1 VIVIRAPA
9 KIIIFGEHFI
19 VSKGSQAIIT
29 TVGLHTTCSLNDNP
43 NNNFHV
49 IFKSA
54 TFNIEV
60 EFTETEA
67 KAIFSEAQELHV
79 QYNKTKDIKELKTL
93 IKKEG
98 NFFKAVIG
106 HLTNKYLIAPCVI
119 EFQCDA
125 PLGSGM
131 GTSASIAGSMITAIL
146 KHNGIV
152 FSKKDLF
159 DITKTIEDLQHGSSS
174 GADPAAIINGGLLN
188 YEHKPDGN
196 RSFQEVLNKDG
207 WDKDLY
213 LIHTGN
219 PQESTGEMVA
229 ISNEF
234 KRINPTRFEQLLNR
248 SNQICR
254 DFINSPD
261 PDMFTLINEN
271 GLLLEEIGV
280 VSEKVINFSEMI
292 RENNGAIKIAG
303 AGGRAGEGAG
313 ICLVIMKDKEK
324 LIDICNQF
332 NFILLNAPL
341 MVAGID
347 N

>member
-1 VIVIRAPA
+1 
-9 KIIIFGEHFI
+9 
-19 VSKGSQAIIT
+19 
-29 TVGLHTTCSLNDNP
+29 
-43 NNNFHV
+43 
-49 IFKSA
+49 
-54 TFNIEV
+54 
-60 EFTETEA
+60 
-67 KAIFSEAQELHV
+67 
-79 QYNKTKDIKELKTL
+79 
-93 IKKEG
+93 
-98 NFFKAVIG
+98 
-106 HLTNKYLIAPCVI
+106 
-119 EFQCDA
+119 
-125 PLGSGM
+125 
-131 GTSASIAGSMITAIL
+131 
-146 KHNGIV
+146 
-152 FSKKDLF
+152 
-159 DITKTIEDLQHGSSS
+159 
-174 GADPAAIINGGLLN
+174 
-188 YEHKPDGN
+188 
-196 RSFQEVLNKDG
+196 
-207 WDKDLY
+207 
-213 LIHTGN
+213 
-219 PQESTGEMVA
+219 MVA